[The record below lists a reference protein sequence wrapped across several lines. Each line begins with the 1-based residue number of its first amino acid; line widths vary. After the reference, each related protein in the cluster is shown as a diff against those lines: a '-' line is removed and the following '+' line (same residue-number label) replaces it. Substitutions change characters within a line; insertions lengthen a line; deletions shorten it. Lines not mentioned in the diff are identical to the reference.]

1 MKVKIGPYIHHWS
14 VSHLE
19 QRWIMNKYGD
29 FVDDRN
35 YDKVDYLVLGFLDFW
50 QVILNLTI
58 NKFQGWRDRKISV
71 RIDRWDTW
79 NMDNTLALIIVPM
92 LKQLKEEKNGGPWVD
107 AEDVSEELRTN
118 GYDEDGE
125 VDENWFNRWDY
136 VLNEMIFAFENIAA
150 DDWRE
155 PYYDMPYE
163 TGIKPIEDRIRNG
176 TRLFGK
182 YYQNLWD

>member
-14 VSHLE
+14 VGDLE
-19 QRWIMNKYGD
+19 GAYFTRRYGKYIEEE
-29 FVDDRN
+29 N
-35 YDKVDYLVLGFLDFW
+35 YDNLDLFVTKIFDFW

-58 NKFQGWRDRKISV
+58 NKFQGWRDRRISI

-92 LKQLKEEKNGGPWVD
+92 LKQLKEDKNGAPWVD
-107 AEDVSEELRTN
+107 AEDVPEELRTN

-125 VDENWFNRWDY
+125 VDKNWFNRWDY

-163 TGIKPIEDRIRNG
+163 IGIKPIEERIQNG